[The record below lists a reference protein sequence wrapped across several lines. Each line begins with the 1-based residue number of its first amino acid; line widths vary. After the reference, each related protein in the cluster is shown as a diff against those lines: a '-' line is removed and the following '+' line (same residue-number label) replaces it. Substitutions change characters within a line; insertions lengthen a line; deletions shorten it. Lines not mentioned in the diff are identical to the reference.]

1 MIRYRKSSGQY
12 STNDESKS
20 TSPSTSA
27 PSRWRRP
34 ARGALIPPDETVG
47 RGRYTP
53 DSSPTRLQGATVD
66 ATNLVLGSALSRSVS
81 SLIDIHQHIEKRSHQ
96 RRVSTGPLIGVS
108 TITEDVALT
117 DGKSYDE
124 NARNSK
130 VKRERSHSIQ
140 SSRSVFYLSV
150 DSPSAGVSSED
161 DDDSRFS
168 SGYRQLTLD
177 EAYEESERSSR
188 VAGGGRPR
196 SSSFSAIT
204 TGLKKVK
211 KGPSLLAAV
220 LNQTLKR

>member
-1 MIRYRKSSGQY
+1 M
-12 STNDESKS
+12 
-20 TSPSTSA
+20 
-27 PSRWRRP
+27 
-34 ARGALIPPDETVG
+34 
-47 RGRYTP
+47 
-53 DSSPTRLQGATVD
+53 
-66 ATNLVLGSALSRSVS
+66 
-81 SLIDIHQHIEKRSHQ
+81 
-96 RRVSTGPLIGVS
+96 
-108 TITEDVALT
+108 T

-161 DDDSRFS
+161 DDDGRFS

-177 EAYEESERSSR
+177 EAYEESEKSSR

>member
-12 STNDESKS
+12 NTNDES
-20 TSPSTSA
+20 TTPSTSA
-27 PSRWRRP
+27 PTRWRRP
-34 ARGALIPPDETVG
+34 VRGALIPPDDTVA

-53 DSSPTRLQGATVD
+53 DSSPPRLQGPAVD

-108 TITEDVALT
+108 TIAEDVALT
-117 DGKSYDE
+117 DGQCRE
-124 NARNSK
+124 ARNSK

-140 SSRSVFYLSV
+140 SGRSVFYLSV
-150 DSPSAGVSSED
+150 DSPSAAPCQD
-161 DDDSRFS
+161 DDD

>member
-12 STNDESKS
+12 STNDVS
-20 TSPSTSA
+20 TTPSTSA
-27 PSRWRRP
+27 PTRWRRP
-34 ARGALIPPDETVG
+34 ARGALIPPDETVA

-53 DSSPTRLQGATVD
+53 DSSPPRLQGVD

-81 SLIDIHQHIEKRSHQ
+81 SLIDIHQHIEKRNHQ

-108 TITEDVALT
+108 TIAEDVALT
-117 DGKSYDE
+117 DGQCHE
-124 NARNSK
+124 ARNSE

-140 SSRSVFYLSV
+140 SGRSVFYLSV
-150 DSPSAGVSSED
+150 DSHSAASGQNDED
-161 DDDSRFS
+161 